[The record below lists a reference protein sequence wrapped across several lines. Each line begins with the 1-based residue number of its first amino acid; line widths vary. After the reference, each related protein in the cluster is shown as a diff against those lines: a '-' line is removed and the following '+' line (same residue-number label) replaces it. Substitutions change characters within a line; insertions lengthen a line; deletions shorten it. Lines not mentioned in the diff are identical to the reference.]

1 MITSRLLRTLSAAM
15 CTSLLLA
22 NQVHAKSLKDE
33 RVTDGPYIDVHN
45 KALSVNWICDDQV
58 KRTQLKLEED
68 SLPYSFNACGLTAI
82 TSQLHFDEQLIEY
95 QNVKRVAALSDLHG
109 QYELMLTLLKNNKI
123 IDKNN
128 RWAFADGH
136 FVITGDIFDRGD
148 KVTEILWF
156 IHDLEKQAEQAGG
169 KIHLLLGNHEVMV
182 LNGDLRYLHPK
193 YVKAEQLLETPFD
206 QLFNQQTILGRW
218 LRSKPVLVKINDHLY
233 AHGGFHPQLAE
244 DKVTLDT
251 INKTFKSHL
260 VEKELPKKREG
271 FARYLHKTHG
281 PIWYRGYFKDDG
293 ATAEELDLLLKHFD
307 VNHIVVGHT
316 SQKKIETR
324 FNGKVIAIDSNIKKG
339 KYGEVLFIENGK
351 HERGTLKGKRKP
363 LKR

>member
-1 MITSRLLRTLSAAM
+1 MIKSRFRITLCASLIFASQISAAES
-15 CTSLLLA
+15 TSKE
-22 NQVHAKSLKDE
+22 VIS
-33 RVTDGPYIDVHN
+33 DGPYIDVHAS
-45 KALSVNWICDDQV
+45 ALTVNWICNDQV
-58 KRTQLKLEED
+58 KRKQVNLEGV
-68 SLPYSFNACGLTAI
+68 SLPYGFTDCGLTAN
-82 TSQLHFDEQLIEY
+82 TSQLTFDEQLIEF
-95 QNVKRVAALSDLHG
+95 QGVKRVAALSDLHG
-109 QYELMLTLLKNNKI
+109 QYDLMLTLLKNNGI
-123 IDKNN
+123 INAQN
-128 RWAFADGH
+128 QWAFGDGH

-193 YVKAEQLLETPFD
+193 YVKAEKLLETPFD
-206 QLFNQQTILGRW
+206 QLFNQDTILGRW

-324 FNGKVIAIDSNIKKG
+324 FKGKVIAIDSSIKRG

-351 HERGTLKGKRKP
+351 HERGTLEGKRKP
-363 LKR
+363 LMK